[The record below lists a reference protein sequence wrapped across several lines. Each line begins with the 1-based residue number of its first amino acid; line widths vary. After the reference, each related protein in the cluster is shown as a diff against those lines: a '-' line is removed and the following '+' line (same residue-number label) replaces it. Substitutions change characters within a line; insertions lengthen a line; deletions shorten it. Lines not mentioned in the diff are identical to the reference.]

1 MQEAGFSNN
10 ISSSTTQVGSQGN
23 AQVNAPSIEAQQAQ
37 QNTSIFGQSKGKT
50 DVNQSNTN
58 SGGTGGLGTIFG
70 TGAGGIAPAGFDN
83 TSIFSG
89 INRGSQY
96 ALYSKK
102 DTSYDVPKLTQE
114 DIANQKAATG
124 PERTNP
130 KAYNIDITPQAN
142 PYEAFR
148 NPDLQE
154 KSFTQNIT
162 DAIASI
168 FGSKKAD

>member
-1 MQEAGFSNN
+1 MQEAGFSNSVN
-10 ISSSTTQVGSQGN
+10 TSSAQIGVQPN
-23 AQVNAPSIEAQQAQ
+23 AQVNAPSIAVQQSP
-37 QNTSIFGQSKGKT
+37 QNTSIFGQASGKT

-70 TGAGGIAPAGFDN
+70 GGNSGITPAGFDN

-89 INRGSQY
+89 YNRGSQY

-102 DTSYDVPKLTQE
+102 DTYYDVPKLTQE
-114 DIANQKAATG
+114 DIANQKAASG
-124 PERTNP
+124 PKRTNP

-148 NPDLQE
+148 NPDLIE